1 MLEWQG
7 GEVLGYLPTHSV
19 HVQLD
24 IQDVRV
30 IVFHVFVVRV
40 LGTIALAFSEY
51 VSQCPRVRLE
61 QVLHV
66 FAGGLLGDAVW
77 IVAVI
82 V

>member
-1 MLEWQG
+1 MLEWQV

-40 LGTIALAFSEY
+40 LGTIALTFSEY
-51 VSQCPRVRLE
+51 VS
-61 QVLHV
+61 
-66 FAGGLLGDAVW
+66 
-77 IVAVI
+77 
-82 V
+82 